1 MRGAIHAGY
10 GPSSMAPMREVS
22 SMRSIRP
29 YSGAP
34 ARVSCGQRADLCAG
48 VSSMG
53 KRSSKRAV
61 IDELAGAG
69 GHEGVVARLGRQG
82 RSAPCHLWN
91 LCATHARKSLCAQ
104 CIGHSD
110 ARGTRPGLRE
120 LWQARNPYRLDQAAA
135 QFSNTNPGMSEKSA
149 VLLVTRTNPVLIAC
163 AAIIRSKSRPLVQPH
178 CAMILP

>member
-1 MRGAIHAGY
+1 MNWRE
-10 GPSSMAPMREVS
+10 REVMRAS
-22 SMRSIRP
+22 SP
-29 YSGAP
+29 VWDA
-34 ARVSCGQRADLCAG
+34 
-48 VSSMG
+48 
-53 KRSSKRAV
+53 RAV
-61 IDELAGAG
+61 VRPVIYGIYAPRT
-69 GHEGVVARLGRQG
+69 HEKASA
-82 RSAPCHLWN
+82 RSALV
-91 LCATHARKSLCAQ
+91 
-104 CIGHSD
+104 IGD